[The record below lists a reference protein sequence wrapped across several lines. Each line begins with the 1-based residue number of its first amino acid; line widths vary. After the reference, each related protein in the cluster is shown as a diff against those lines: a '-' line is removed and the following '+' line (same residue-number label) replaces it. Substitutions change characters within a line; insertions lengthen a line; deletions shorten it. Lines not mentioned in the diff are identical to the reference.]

1 MADAIEKPPLRWLL
15 DTSERRRQALRYW
28 VFDTFTGLLNFSL
41 HFGLRLLPIDVCSAF
56 GGMLGPFA
64 KYRYRE
70 SDARARRAWARLRP
84 NEADKASTDAAMK
97 RLWRNVGR
105 TMAEFSVLDRF
116 WAAGRISV
124 VGMEQL
130 EAARATGRPLI
141 FLGLHLGNWETI
153 PVAMLAQGLRG
164 ASIYIPPENRFD
176 HAIANRARDRIG
188 GSYIKADRKAGFEAL
203 KTILKNKQNLLMY
216 VDEFA
221 RDRVWAPAF
230 GRPLR
235 AEGNIAYILRI
246 ARMTNALIVPLY
258 SIRLAGRA
266 YFKVTVLAPLAPVET
281 GDRNADLLANV
292 AMIDALIDPI
302 IRTHLDQ
309 WFYVL
314 DFEFDR

>member
-1 MADAIEKPPLRWLL
+1 MVDASDRPPLRWLL
-15 DTSERRRQALRYW
+15 DTSERRRQVLRYW
-28 VFDTFTGLLNFSL
+28 LFDTCTGLLNYGL
-41 HFGLRLLPIDVCSAF
+41 HYGLRLLPIDVCSAF
-56 GGMLGPFA
+56 GAMMGPIA
-64 KYRYRE
+64 RYRYPL
-70 SDARARRAWARLRP
+70 SDARARTAWSRLRP

-97 RLWRNVGR
+97 RLWQCVGR
-105 TMAEFSVLDRF
+105 TMAEFSVLDRL

-124 VGMEQL
+124 TGTEHF
-130 EAARATGRPLI
+130 EAARASGRPLI

-153 PVAMLAQGLRG
+153 PVTLLAQGWRG

-176 HAIANRARDRIG
+176 HAIANRARDLTG
-188 GSYIKADRKAGFEAL
+188 GSYIKADRKAGFEAI
-203 KTILKNKQNLLMY
+203 KTIQDKKQQLLMY
-216 VDEFA
+216 VDELA

-258 SIRLAGRA
+258 SVRVAGRA
-266 YFKVTVLAPLAPVET
+266 RFQVTVLAPLAPVET
-281 GDRNADLLANV
+281 GHRDADLLANV

-302 IRTHLDQ
+302 IRAHLDQ

-314 DFEFDR
+314 DFDFDI